1 MNRRDSKI
9 NVMTSLLLP
18 LILLGGPRLAFA
30 QDPSAQAEGCLPSVE
45 DPASRGLFIADPDG
59 LIPEHIKASLHLST
73 LEFARRE
80 GLTPRILTARSS
92 QDAEACVRELAA
104 RWSAPPTGMILL
116 WHRSPPELALWVS
129 RDDGAPLTLSER
141 EALEATIWAAGLEER
156 GEIAL
161 VDALPALAAARSA
174 PPAPPP
180 KPASWSW
187 PWLAL
192 GLVVGALFVLFGRG
206 QRGGS
211 LD

>member
-1 MNRRDSKI
+1 MS
-9 NVMTSLLLP
+9 SFLLP

>member
-1 MNRRDSKI
+1 MSSFLI
-9 NVMTSLLLP
+9 LP
-18 LILLGGPRLAFA
+18 LLLGGPRPAYA
-30 QDPSAQAEGCLPSVE
+30 QDPSLRAEGCFPDVE
-45 DPASRGLFIADPDG
+45 DPAARGLFIGDPDG
-59 LIPEHIKASLHLST
+59 LIPEHIKASHHLST

-80 GLTPRILTARSS
+80 GLSPRILTARSS
-92 QDAEACVRELAA
+92 PQDAEACVRELAA
-104 RWSAPPTGMILL
+104 RWSVPPTGMILL
-116 WHRSPPELALWVS
+116 WLRSPPELALWVS
-129 RDDGAPLTLSER
+129 RDDGAPLALAER
-141 EALEATIWAAGLEER
+141 EALEAMIWAAGLEER

>member
-1 MNRRDSKI
+1 
-9 NVMTSLLLP
+9 MTSLLLP

-30 QDPSAQAEGCLPSVE
+30 QDPSAQAEGCLPGVE

-92 QDAEACVRELAA
+92 PQDAEACVRELAA

-174 PPAPPP
+174 PPAPLVVTPR
-180 KPASWSW
+180 WSW
-187 PWLAL
+187 RWLGL
-192 GLVVGALFVLFGRG
+192 GLVVGALFVLFRRG
-206 QRGGS
+206 QRRGS

>member
-1 MNRRDSKI
+1 
-9 NVMTSLLLP
+9 MTSLLLP

>member
-1 MNRRDSKI
+1 
-9 NVMTSLLLP
+9 
-18 LILLGGPRLAFA
+18 
-30 QDPSAQAEGCLPSVE
+30 
-45 DPASRGLFIADPDG
+45 
-59 LIPEHIKASLHLST
+59 
-73 LEFARRE
+73 
-80 GLTPRILTARSS
+80 
-92 QDAEACVRELAA
+92 
-104 RWSAPPTGMILL
+104 MILL

-174 PPAPPP
+174 PPAPPVVTP
-180 KPASWSW
+180 RWSW
-187 PWLAL
+187 RWLGL